1 MADPQPVI
9 GPINPPSPPVA
20 RIAAA
25 LLALIAAILA
35 FAGFSFYAGVAAS
48 GSFLLNL
55 VDIFGSR
62 GSGRTK
68 SESSVDVQTPQR

>member
-1 MADPQPVI
+1 MADTQPVI

-48 GSFLLNL
+48 GSFLLSL
-55 VDIFGSR
+55 VDIFSSR
-62 GSGRTK
+62 GSGRTT
-68 SESSVDVQTPQR
+68 SGSTVDAPTQR